1 MMFNSLVI
9 SILFILITITISFK
23 YNQLKYNHYNK
34 QYNTKTQLYSNEI
47 ELDVGDFNDVTLK
60 KINSITTTLGK
71 YKLEATI
78 KSKEFNNYLNDYK
91 EEMKRRKVSFPGFR
105 PGKLPP
111 YVMGDVRKYLISFGL
126 ETLIG
131 QLCNINGLELTTE
144 EGEDVNFGEDQ
155 YYEEIIQKDFRGY
168 NFTEQR
174 DSWREGTDYSFVA
187 EFFALREEEEDSDS
201 EVDSSTNV
209 VDTELVQG

>member
-1 MMFNSLVI
+1 
-9 SILFILITITISFK
+9 
-23 YNQLKYNHYNK
+23 
-34 QYNTKTQLYSNEI
+34 
-47 ELDVGDFNDVTLK
+47 
-60 KINSITTTLGK
+60 
-71 YKLEATI
+71 
-78 KSKEFNNYLNDYK
+78 
-91 EEMKRRKVSFPGFR
+91 MKRRKVSFPGFR

-131 QLCNINGLELTTE
+131 QLCNINGLELKSE

-174 DSWREGTDYSFVA
+174 DSWREGTDYSFIA
-187 EFFALREEEEDSDS
+187 EFYATREEEEDN
-201 EVDSSTNV
+201 EVESSSNV